1 MQEKEYYSVE
11 EIAQKLGVSVEAVR
25 GWIRSL
31 QLPAYR
37 VGKEYRIKVE
47 DYEEFLKHRRT
58 ISDNH

>member
-1 MQEKEYYSVE
+1 MPEKEYYSVE

-58 ISDNH
+58 VNGNH